1 MLLRFYRA
9 VNLVSLDVAGGAVVV
24 ALFLSKILQ
33 VEPRVQGMLT
43 LGLAVWII
51 YTIDRLLDVK
61 GMATPASTKRHRFH
75 QQHHRTLWIITL
87 LATGIL
93 LSLIFFL
100 RPPVLVYG
108 FVLGTLVGIYLLIQ
122 NRLPWKEMM
131 VAVLYTAGVLFPS
144 SSVQVET
151 LSVDQVFAIFFTFLI
166 ALINLLLFSWFELE
180 SDQQD
185 RRWSFV
191 TRWGKRKTEKILF
204 TLFVTTG
211 TLATGMFIAFLSP
224 MWVPLI
230 IMVAILF
237 ILFYYPDYFK
247 GDDRYRLWGDSV
259 FLLPI
264 LEVMR

>member
-9 VNLVSLDVAGGAVVV
+9 VNLLSLDVAGGAVVV
-24 ALFLSKILQ
+24 ALYFSKVLQ
-33 VEPRVQGMLT
+33 VEPRFQGILA

-51 YTIDRLLDVK
+51 YTVDRLLDVRR
-61 GMATPASTKRHRFH
+61 MEMPASTKRHRFH

-87 LATGIL
+87 LATGIV

-100 RPPVLVYG
+100 RPPVLLYG

-122 NRLPWKEMM
+122 NRLPWKEIM
-131 VAVLYTAGVLFPS
+131 VALLYTAGVLFPS
-144 SSVQVET
+144 STVQVVT

-185 RRWSFV
+185 RRLSFV
-191 TRWGKRKTEKILF
+191 TRWGKRKAERILF
-204 TLFVTTG
+204 TLFLATG
-211 TLATGMFIAFLSP
+211 TMATGMFIVFRSP
-224 MWVPLI
+224 MWIPLM
-230 IMVAILF
+230 IMIAILF
-237 ILFYYPDYFK
+237 IIFYYPDYFR

-259 FLLPI
+259 FLLPM